1 MATHKIIF
9 TPSGLQTTGEAGE
22 SVYDVALRAGVDM
35 QSICGGKG
43 LCKRCQIEVEPG
55 EFAKFKLSV
64 GEGDIP
70 KLSPTEKKAR
80 HDNELSDTRRL
91 ACRAKICGDLVV
103 EVPSDSRERETSI
116 QKKSTSFETELNPSI
131 KLHMVALEEPTLEDN
146 PSDLESLIE
155 ALAELGV
162 TAKPTPNI
170 FTKIQP
176 LLAEHERKIIAVVR
190 DDEDIIDVWPP
201 SGNAAYG
208 AAVDI
213 GSTSVAMYVYNLL
226 TGKLVYEKAAMNPQI
241 RYGEDL
247 MSRVSYVMMNK
258 GGDAKLTAEIRKQL
272 STMLAEVVTSLE
284 IGADQILEVI
294 CVGNPIMHHLL
305 LGIDPTPLGQSP
317 FTLVMKNW
325 VGVPANSLDFGL
337 TDNARVSLFPL
348 IGGHV
353 GADTTAAYLTQIDAM
368 KDRSVLLVDIGT
380 NAEIVLSHG
389 GKVAAASSPTGPALE
404 GAEISS
410 GVRASLGAIER
421 VRIDPVTKDGKVKII
436 GNDDWL
442 TDHDG
447 SADGQNIIGI
457 CGSGI
462 FEVMVE
468 MASAGLLD
476 QSGLFKP
483 EAAPHRFKQEGNVWV
498 YTLLDQKDNPIIV
511 KQTDVRSVQ
520 LAKAALYAGA
530 QLLAEKLGCE
540 TFDEVLLAGAFGTH
554 LDSKYVADIGI
565 VPFAPAENIRSIGNA
580 AGTGAAM
587 ALLNTAEKTKIIE
600 AVKHI
605 EKIETATEPKF
616 QEYFVGSMKFPTA
629 PVASGDSG
637 RRRNRRRKS

>member
-9 TPSGLQTTGEAGE
+9 TPSGLQTSGEAGE

-64 GEGDIP
+64 GESNIP

-80 HDNELSDTRRL
+80 HDGELSDTRRL

-103 EVPSDSRERETSI
+103 QVPSDSRERETSI
-116 QKKSTSFETELNPSI
+116 QKKSTAFETDLNPSI
-131 KLHMVALEEPTLEDN
+131 RLYMVELEEPTLEAN
-146 PSDLESLIE
+146 PSDLESLVE
-155 ALAELGV
+155 ALKALSVE
-162 TAKPTPNI
+162 AKPTPYI
-170 FTKIQP
+170 FNKIQP
-176 LLAEHERKIIAVVR
+176 LLAEHNRQIIAVVR
-190 DDEDIIDVWPP
+190 DGTDIIDVWPP
-201 SGNAAYG
+201 SNKAAYG

-226 TGKLVYEKAAMNPQI
+226 TGQLVYEKAAMNPQI

-272 STMLAEVVTSLE
+272 ASMLVDVVTILE
-284 IGADQILEVI
+284 VDVDQILEVI

-325 VGVPANSLDFGL
+325 VDVPAQDLEFGL
-337 TDNARVSLFPL
+337 SKTARVSLFPL

-353 GADTTAAYLTQIDAM
+353 GADTTAAYLTQIDQM

-380 NAEIVLSHG
+380 NAEIVLSHD

-442 TDHDG
+442 ADHDG
-447 SADGQNIIGI
+447 TAEGQTIIGI

-468 MASAGLLD
+468 MASAG
-476 QSGLFKP
+476 
-483 EAAPHRFKQEGNVWV
+483 
-498 YTLLDQKDNPIIV
+498 
-511 KQTDVRSVQ
+511 SVS
-520 LAKAALYAGA
+520 Y
-530 QLLAEKLGCE
+530 
-540 TFDEVLLAGAFGTH
+540 TH
-554 LDSKYVADIGI
+554 LTLPTI
-565 VPFAPAENIRSIGNA
+565 
-580 AGTGAAM
+580 
-587 ALLNTAEKTKIIE
+587 LL
-600 AVKHI
+600 V
-605 EKIETATEPKF
+605 
-616 QEYFVGSMKFPTA
+616 
-629 PVASGDSG
+629 
-637 RRRNRRRKS
+637 

>member
-9 TPSGLQTTGEAGE
+9 TPSGLQTSGEAGE

-64 GEGDIP
+64 GESNIP

-80 HDNELSDTRRL
+80 HDGELSETRRL

-116 QKKSTSFETELNPSI
+116 QKKSTHFETDLNPSI
-131 KLHMVALEEPTLEDN
+131 KLHMVELEEPTLEDN
-146 PSDLESLIE
+146 PSDLESLAE
-155 ALAELGV
+155 ALKALGV
-162 TAKPTPNI
+162 EAKPTPHI

-176 LLAEHERKIIAVVR
+176 LLAEHKRQIIAVVR
-190 DDEDIIDVWPP
+190 DGTDIIDVWPP
-201 SGNAAYG
+201 SSKAAYG

-272 STMLAEVVTSLE
+272 ASMLADVITALEVDV
-284 IGADQILEVI
+284 DQILEVI

-325 VGVPANSLDFGL
+325 VDVPASAVEFGL
-337 TDNARVSLFPL
+337 SKTARVSLFPL

-353 GADTTAAYLTQIDAM
+353 GADTTAAYLTQIEQM

-380 NAEIVLSHG
+380 NAEIVLSHR

-421 VRIDPVTKDGKVKII
+421 VRIDPVTKDGRVKII

-442 TDHDG
+442 ADHDG
-447 SADGQNIIGI
+447 TAEGQTIIGI

-476 QSGLFKP
+476 QGGLFKP
-483 EAAPHRFKQEGNVWV
+483 EAAPHRFKKEGNVWI
-498 YTLLDQKDNPIIV
+498 YTLVDHPENPIIV

-530 QLLAEKLGCE
+530 QLLAEKLDCE
-540 TFDEVLLAGAFGTH
+540 DFDEVLLAGAFGTH

-565 VPFAPAENIRSIGNA
+565 VPFAPAQRIRSIGNA
-580 AGTGAAM
+580 AGMGAAM
-587 ALLNTAEKTKIIE
+587 ALINVDEKAKIIE
-600 AVKHI
+600 AVKEI

-616 QEYFVGSMKFPTA
+616 QDYFVGSMKFPTA
-629 PVASGDSG
+629 PAADGDGG
-637 RRRNRRRKS
+637 RRRNRRRRS